1 MILMKTQPKQTVP
14 VETVDREDWEHAID
28 EVQREYSTEAGAQ
41 LREDEILLARA
52 HAVVSLTDLTERTER
67 PAPRRAL
74 ENYARAEVR
83 RALGERIPVRKFDL
97 TVTAATVI
105 LLGGIIAYFWW
116 ATADFAHIVARENF
130 ADWVPA
136 EAQRQAASSGLW
148 LAQFGGAAS
157 AVLYAPAIVL
167 LALAVGTNRFRTHP
181 IRRKARTFCMVAFI
195 VEVLFSVLTIGVLI
209 GVCLLAAPGVE
220 A

>member
-1 MILMKTQPKQTVP
+1 MKTQPKQTVL
-14 VETVDREDWEHAID
+14 VETLDREEWEHAID
-28 EVQREYSTEAGAQ
+28 EVQRDYSTEAGAQ

-74 ENYARAEVR
+74 ENYARAGVR
-83 RALGERIPVRKFDL
+83 RALGERIPVRRFDL
-97 TVTAATVI
+97 IVTAATVI
-105 LLGGIIAYFWW
+105 LMGGIIAYFWW

-136 EAQRQAASSGLW
+136 EAQRKAAASGLW
-148 LAQFGGAAS
+148 LAHFGGVAS

-181 IRRKARTFCMVAFI
+181 IRQKARTFCMAAFI
-195 VEVLFSVLTIGVLI
+195 FGGLFSVLTIGVLV
-209 GVCLLAAPGVE
+209 GVDLLAAPGVG

>member
-1 MILMKTQPKQTVP
+1 MKTQPKQTVL

-28 EVQREYSTEAGAQ
+28 EVQRDYSAEAGAQ
-41 LREDEILLARA
+41 LREDEIILARA
-52 HAVVSLTDLTERTER
+52 HAVVSLTDLIERTER
-67 PAPRRAL
+67 PASRRAL
-74 ENYARAEVR
+74 ENCARAGIR
-83 RALGERIPVRKFDL
+83 RALGERIPVRRFDL
-97 TVTAATVI
+97 IVTSATVL

-116 ATADFAHIVARENF
+116 STADFAHIVARENL

-148 LAQFGGAAS
+148 LAQFGGVAS

-181 IRRKARTFCMVAFI
+181 IRRKARAFSMTAFI
-195 VEVLFSVLTIGVLI
+195 VGGLFSVLTIGVLF
-209 GVCLLAAPGVE
+209 GVYLLVAPWVG